1 MTSLAA
7 IAPHRPMPLI
17 TTTGRSVWFLK
28 ICAETDLTRRPA
40 RSGGRHAP
48 ASLYGLNFNME
59 LEEMVR
65 ILYEAIRVACSAF
78 SFASPASARASIKT
92 KSELVNWFLL

>member
-1 MTSLAA
+1 
-7 IAPHRPMPLI
+7 
-17 TTTGRSVWFLK
+17 
-28 ICAETDLTRRPA
+28 
-40 RSGGRHAP
+40 
-48 ASLYGLNFNME
+48 ME